1 MESSFL
7 ERVEGRWA
15 SLTRSHR
22 SVKISTIVS
31 RRTADQLRLEIRSEN
46 ATAKIDARQ
55 ALRTLEITVSRFKDR
70 RIICEG
76 ACNTDNDLDRKLRSL
91 LIDLSG

>member
-7 ERVEGRWA
+7 ERVESRWV

-22 SVKISTIVS
+22 NVKISTIVS
-31 RRTADQLRLEIRSEN
+31 RRMADQLRLEICSEN
-46 ATAKIDARQ
+46 ATAEIDARQ

-70 RIICEG
+70 RTICEG
-76 ACNTDNDLDRKLRSL
+76 ACNTDYDLDRKLRSL